1 MNSFH
6 FIREKIKTQR
16 EEELFQVPQLVLAVV
31 RSRSHSLASAKVGQS
46 VKWQYIEA
54 LLVVCHQ
61 WWVKG
66 FIARIR
72 ISES

>member
-1 MNSFH
+1 MG
-6 FIREKIKTQR
+6 
-16 EEELFQVPQLVLAVV
+16 LANGE
-31 RSRSHSLASAKVGQS
+31 VGKL

-72 ISES
+72 VSES